1 MTLIG
6 AAYKAL
12 DEGTLQKFK
21 DKATKNMAEYKA
33 KYGEDAV
40 AKSRRQAKKDKEKKK
55 KDREKKKKDREKKK
69 RKSSAAIG
77 AGDEGG
83 AESPKKK
90 KQKSSDTGA
99 AAAASPKKSVTY
111 DQPAVPAEGL
121 PAGWTTRS
129 ITRKTGNHVDKYFFS
144 PTEEYKF
151 VSKPKV
157 LQFLECMVSA
167 DNNEVA
173 AMKLYKE
180 KEKKKKGTAAS
191 PKKSKSVEAETVVVT
206 KKHTDSDSDDSSS
219 DGSVPEEAD
228 AEAKVVKEADN
239 SDSNSQSS
247 EGSAPAAWAA

>member
-12 DEGTLQKFK
+12 DEATLQKFK

-33 KYGEDAV
+33 KYGDDAV
-40 AKSRRQAKKDKEKKK
+40 AKSRRQVKKDKEKKK
-55 KDREKKKKDREKKK
+55 KDKEKKK

-77 AGDEGG
+77 GGDEGG
-83 AESPKKK
+83 AGSPKKK
-90 KQKSSDTGA
+90 KQKYSD
-99 AAAASPKKSVTY
+99 PKKSVIY

-129 ITRKTGNHVDKYFFS
+129 IPRKTNPNHVDKYFFS

-167 DNNEVA
+167 ENNEVA

-239 SDSNSQSS
+239 SDSDSQSS

>member
-6 AAYKAL
+6 AAYKAS

-21 DKATKNMAEYKA
+21 DKATKNMTEYKA
-33 KYGEDAV
+33 EYGEDAV
-40 AKSRRQAKKDKEKKK
+40 AKSRRQAKKVKEKKK
-55 KDREKKKKDREKKK
+55 KDKEKKDKEKKK

-90 KQKSSDTGA
+90 KQKSSDTGS
-99 AAAASPKKSVTY
+99 ASPKKPVTY

-151 VSKPKV
+151 ASKPKV
-157 LQFLECMVSA
+157 LQFLECMVIA
-167 DNNEVA
+167 ENNEVA

-180 KEKKKKGTAAS
+180 KEKKKKGTSAS
-191 PKKSKSVEAETVVVT
+191 PKKRKSVEAETVVVT

-219 DGSVPEEAD
+219 DGSVPE
-228 AEAKVVKEADN
+228 AEAKVVVKEADN
-239 SDSNSQSS
+239 SDSDSQSS